1 MYFTEKRVFLSQ
13 SGLFLILKPNT
24 TLTYMRKHLLLLLLA
39 VGLAQSGLAQTTF
52 PRNGVYDE
60 RPNLY
65 AFINATIIVDPK
77 TTLQNATL
85 LIRNGRIEAVGTTVA
100 VPAGA
105 VVMNLQGKRIYPG
118 LIDLDSDYGMPDLPK
133 AAPGQ
138 GRGTPQLESNKKGAY
153 YWNQAIQPENDAALL
168 FKVINAKAEE
178 LRKLG
183 FGAVLTHAHDG
194 IARGN
199 GTLVTLAD
207 DRENTVVLRNGLSQH
222 FSFSKGSSTQSNPN
236 SVMGAVAVLRQA
248 FYDAD
253 WYKKAGPSEQAN
265 LSLDALSRAANVPAF
280 FEAGDKFGV
289 LRADKIGDEFGR
301 QFIIRGGG
309 DEYQRIDEIKATNA
323 PLILPVNYPQ
333 AYDVEDAWDADNVS
347 LAEMKHWEMAPTN
360 PGALAR
366 AGIPFALTSAG
377 LKTRADFMAN
387 VRKAIENGLTEA
399 QALEALTTRPAQLI
413 RADDLLGTLAVGKLA
428 NFIVTSGNLFAAENV
443 IYENWIR
450 GKQYILANRAIAD
463 LRGTYDLN
471 ITPKPGAA
479 TLKLLIT
486 GINGDKPD
494 FQVTAN
500 DTTKI
505 TPKVSVDNNLVSMQV
520 AMDKKQPNALMRLTG
535 YRDGTVLRGDGQ
547 LPNGQVVTWSATLS
561 KPFASTAATE
571 TSARAKADTAK
582 KAPLGGLLYPFVG
595 MGNAKK
601 PQPQTM
607 LIRNATVWTNEKDG
621 VITGADV
628 LVTNGKITQV
638 GTNITAP
645 TGASVIDGT
654 GKHLTNGIIDEH
666 SHIALFSI
674 NEGSQSSTAE
684 VRMSD
689 AINPDDVNI
698 YRQLAGGV
706 TSSQLLHG
714 SANAIGGQSAL
725 VKLKWG
731 EAADGLLIKGADG
744 FIKFALGENVKQ
756 ANWGDAVRVRFPQ
769 TRMGVEQVFMD
780 HFMRAKEYAKAWDDY
795 EAKSAE
801 LRAGSKKG
809 AKANA
814 VVSTLVAPRRD
825 LELDALAEIL
835 NKKRFI
841 TCHSYVQSEINM
853 LMNVADSLGFKV
865 NTFTHILEGYKVADK
880 MAKHGV
886 GGSTFS
892 DWWAYKMEVKDAI
905 PYNAALMAREGVVVS
920 INSDDAEMARR
931 LNQEAAKTVEYG
943 GISEEDAWKMVT
955 LNPAKLLH
963 LDSRMGS
970 IRAGKDADLV
980 LWNNHPLSIYA
991 RPDYTIVDG
1000 TIYYSQTG
1008 DEQNRVAMQADR
1020 ARIIQKM
1027 IQAKAGGQTAIRPAA
1042 RRARMWHCED
1052 IEGVMVEEGK

>member
-1 MYFTEKRVFLSQ
+1 MKKQ
-13 SGLFLILKPNT
+13 LIT
-24 TLTYMRKHLLLLLLA
+24 GLLLSWAMLTGWA
-39 VGLAQSGLAQTTF
+39 PQTLAQTTF

-65 AFINATIIVDPK
+65 AFTNATIVVDPR

-85 LIRNGRIEAVGTTVA
+85 LIRNGRIEAVGNAVS

-105 VVMNLQGKRIYPG
+105 VVINLQGKRIYPG

-133 AAPGQ
+133 RAPG
-138 GRGTPQLESNKKGAY
+138 GFNAPPQLESNKKGPY
-153 YWNQAIQPENDAALL
+153 YWNQAIQPETDAGQL
-168 FKVINAKAEE
+168 FKVVNAKAEE

-222 FSFSKGSSTQSNPN
+222 FSFSKGSSTQNNPN
-236 SVMGAVAVLRQA
+236 SIMGVVAVLRQA

-253 WYKKAGPSEQAN
+253 WYKKTGPGEQAN
-265 LSLDALSRAANVPAF
+265 LSLDALSRAAGLPAF

-289 LRADKIGDEFGR
+289 LRADRIGDEFGR

-309 DEYQRIDEIKATNA
+309 DEYQRIDEIKATGA
-323 PLILPVNYPQ
+323 TLILPVSYPQ

-347 LAEMKHWEMAPTN
+347 LAEMKHWEMAPAN
-360 PGALAR
+360 PAMLAQ

-413 RADDLLGTLAVGKLA
+413 RADDLLGSLAVGKLA
-428 NFIVTSGNLFAAENV
+428 NFIVTSGNLFAADNV

-450 GKQYILANRAIAD
+450 GKQYILANRGIAD

-471 ITPKPGAA
+471 ITPQAGAA
-479 TLKLLIT
+479 ALKLLIT
-486 GINGDKPD
+486 GTNPDKPD
-494 FQVTAN
+494 YQIMAN
-500 DTTKI
+500 DTTKL
-505 TPKVSVDNNLVSMQV
+505 TPKVAIDNNLVSMQV
-520 AMDKKQPNALMRLTG
+520 ALDKKQPNALTRLTG
-535 YRDGTVLRGDGQ
+535 YRNGSTLQGDGQ
-547 LPNGQVVTWSATLS
+547 LASGQVVAWSATLS
-561 KPFASTAATE
+561 KPFVSTAAT
-571 TSARAKADTAK
+571 AKTDTAK
-582 KAPLGGLLYPFVG
+582 KTPMGGLLYPFVG

-601 PQPQTM
+601 PQPQAM

-621 VITGADV
+621 ILTTSDV
-628 LVTNGKITQV
+628 LVTNGKIAQV
-638 GTNITAP
+638 GKNLTAP

-684 VRMSD
+684 VRMAD

-731 EAADGLLIKGADG
+731 EPADGLLIKGADG

-756 ANWGDAVRVRFPQ
+756 ANWGEANRVRFPQ
-769 TRMGVEQVFMD
+769 TRMGVEQVYMD
-780 HFMRAKEYAKAWDDY
+780 HFIRAKEYAKAWAEY
-795 EAKSAE
+795 TAKSE
-801 LRAGSKKG
+801 EQRGKSKGKSTTAG
-809 AKANA
+809 
-814 VVSTLVAPRRD
+814 TLVAPRRD

-853 LMNVADSLGFKV
+853 LMHVADSLGFKV

-905 PYNAALMAREGVVVS
+905 PYNAALMAREGVTVS

-963 LDSRMGS
+963 LDSHMGS
-970 IRAGKDADLV
+970 IRPGKDADLV

-991 RPDYTIVDG
+991 RPDYTIIDG
-1000 TIYYSQTG
+1000 AIYYSQTS
-1008 DEQNRVAMQADR
+1008 DEQNRTAMQAER
-1020 ARIIQKM
+1020 ARLIQKM
-1027 IQAKAGGQTAIRPAA
+1027 IQAKAGGQTTTRPTA
-1042 RRARMWHCED
+1042 RRQRMWHCED
-1052 IEGVMVEEGK
+1052 IEGVMAEGENK

>member
-1 MYFTEKRVFLSQ
+1 
-13 SGLFLILKPNT
+13 
-24 TLTYMRKHLLLLLLA
+24 MRKHLLSLFLA
-39 VGLAQSGLAQTTF
+39 AGLVQAGWAPQAQAQTTF

-65 AFINATIIVDPK
+65 AFTNATIIVDPK

-85 LIRNGRIEAVGTTVA
+85 LIRNGRIEAVGNA
-100 VPAGA
+100 ISVPAGA

-133 AAPGQ
+133 RAPGADRF
-138 GRGTPQLESNKKGAY
+138 GAPPQLESNKKGPY
-153 YWNQAIQPENDAALL
+153 YWNQAIQPETDAGLL
-168 FKVINAKAEE
+168 FKVPTETSGRAKAEE

-222 FSFSKGSSTQSNPN
+222 FSFSKGSSTQNNPN
-236 SVMGAVAVLRQA
+236 SIMGVVALLRQA
-248 FYDAD
+248 MYDAD
-253 WYKKAGPSEQAN
+253 WYKKTGPGEQAN
-265 LSLDALSRAANVPAF
+265 LSLDALNRAASLPAI
-280 FEAGDKFGV
+280 FEASDKFGV

-309 DEYQRIDEIKATNA
+309 DEYQRLDEIRATNA

-360 PGALAR
+360 PAAIAQ

-377 LKTRADFMAN
+377 LKTRADFMTN

-413 RADDLLGTLAVGKLA
+413 RADDLLGSLAVGKLA
-428 NFIVTSGNLFAAENV
+428 NFIVTSGNLFSPDNV

-463 LRGTYDLN
+463 LRGTYDLK
-471 ITPKPGAA
+471 ITPQTGAFTPG
-479 TLKLLIT
+479 TSNLKLLVT
-486 GINGDKPD
+486 GANGDKPD
-494 FQVTAN
+494 FGVTAN
-500 DTTKI
+500 DTTKL

-520 AMDKKQPNALMRLTG
+520 PLDKKQPNALTRLTG
-535 YRDGTVLRGDGQ
+535 YRNGSTLQGDGQ
-547 LPNGQVVTWSATLS
+547 LPNGQAVTWLATLS
-561 KPFASTAATE
+561 KPFSASAE
-571 TSARAKADTAK
+571 TSDRAKADTTK
-582 KAPLGGLLYPFVG
+582 KASTGGLLYPFVG

-601 PQPQTM
+601 PQPQTL

-621 VITGADV
+621 IVQGADV
-628 LVTNGKITQV
+628 LVTNGKIAQV
-638 GTNITAP
+638 GRNLTAP

-684 VRMSD
+684 VRMAD

-731 EAADGLLIKGADG
+731 EAADGLLIKDADG

-756 ANWGDAVRVRFPQ
+756 ANWGDVNRVRFPQ
-769 TRMGVEQVFMD
+769 TRMGVEQVYMD
-780 HFMRAKEYAKAWDDY
+780 HFIRAKEYAKAW
-795 EAKSAE
+795 AE
-801 LRAGSKKG
+801 YTAQTAQGAGARGKKG
-809 AKANA
+809 AVPAM
-814 VVSTLVAPRRD
+814 LVAPRRD
-825 LELDALAEIL
+825 LELDALAEIMA
-835 NKKRFI
+835 KKRFI

-853 LMNVADSLGFKV
+853 LMHVADSLGFKV

-880 MAKHGV
+880 MAKHGA

-970 IRAGKDADLV
+970 IRPGKDADLV

-991 RPDYTIVDG
+991 RPDYTIIDG
-1000 TIYYSQTG
+1000 TIYYSQTT
-1008 DEQNRVAMQADR
+1008 DEQNRIVMQADR
-1020 ARIIQKM
+1020 ARLIQKM
-1027 IQAKAGGQTAIRPAA
+1027 IQAKAGGQTTTRPTAK
-1042 RRARMWHCED
+1042 RARMWHCED
-1052 IEGVMVEEGK
+1052 IEGVMAEGENK

>member
-1 MYFTEKRVFLSQ
+1 
-13 SGLFLILKPNT
+13 
-24 TLTYMRKHLLLLLLA
+24 MRKHLLLLLLA

-65 AFINATIIVDPK
+65 AFTNATIVVDPK

-85 LIRNGRIEAVGTTVA
+85 LIRNGHIEAVGTTVSI
-100 VPAGA
+100 PAGA
-105 VVMNLQGKRIYPG
+105 VVMNVQGKRIYPG
-118 LIDLDSDYGMPDLPK
+118 LIDLDSDYGMPEVK
-133 AAPGQ
+133 RAAGGFNAP
-138 GRGTPQLESNKKGAY
+138 PQLESNKKGPY
-153 YWNQAIQPENDAALL
+153 YWNQAIQPETDAGLL
-168 FKVINAKAEE
+168 FKVINLKAEE

-207 DRENTVVLRNGLSQH
+207 DRENTVVLRNGLTQH
-222 FSFSKGSSTQSNPN
+222 FSFSKGSSTQNNPN

-253 WYKKAGPSEQAN
+253 WYKKTGPGEQAN
-265 LSLDALSRAANVPAF
+265 LSLDALSRMTILPAI

-347 LAEMKHWEMAPTN
+347 LGEMKHWEMAPTN
-360 PGALAR
+360 PGAVAQ

-399 QALEALTTRPAQLI
+399 QALDALTMRPAQLI
-413 RADDLLGTLAVGKLA
+413 HADDLLGSLAVGKLA
-428 NFIVTSGNLFAAENV
+428 NFIVTSGNLFSAENV

-463 LRGTYDLN
+463 LRGTYDLK
-471 ITPKPGAA
+471 ITPQTGASTPG
-479 TLKLLIT
+479 TQNLKLLIT
-486 GINGDKPD
+486 GANPDKPD
-494 FQVTAN
+494 FGVTMN

-520 AMDKKQPNALMRLTG
+520 TMDKKQPNALTRLTG

-547 LPNGQVVTWSATLS
+547 LPTGQVVTWSATLS
-561 KPFASTAATE
+561 KPFAATAAT
-571 TSARAKADTAK
+571 AKADSAK
-582 KAPLGGLLYPFVG
+582 KSMGGLLYPFVG

-621 VITGADV
+621 ILTASDV

-638 GTNITAP
+638 GKNLTAP

-756 ANWGDAVRVRFPQ
+756 ANWGDAARVRFPQ
-769 TRMGVEQVFMD
+769 TRMGVEQVYMD
-780 HFMRAKEYAKAWDDY
+780 HFVRAKEYAKAWADY
-795 EAKSAE
+795 NAQTSAPKAK
-801 LRAGSKKG
+801 GK
-809 AKANA
+809 NA
-814 VVSTLVAPRRD
+814 PVPSLTAPRRD
-825 LELDALAEIL
+825 LELDALVEIL

-1008 DEQNRVAMQADR
+1008 DEQNRTAMQTDR

-1027 IQAKAGGQTAIRPAA
+1027 IQAKAGGQTAQKPATK
-1042 RRARMWHCED
+1042 RARMWHCED
-1052 IEGVMVEEGK
+1052 IEGVMEGDSK